1 MVTKL
6 SNCSNILSLLF
17 AEYAMEPEYLADLFA
32 RWDHE
37 ALSRVLFPVLF
48 GPMMNWYM
56 RSMPKDTVEELRKIG
71 CGSQSPDVQEN
82 FNLWMQFANRE

>member
-1 MVTKL
+1 M
-6 SNCSNILSLLF
+6 
-17 AEYAMEPEYLADLFA
+17 AEQAEYLAGLFV

-37 ALSRVLFPVLF
+37 TLARVLLPVLF

-56 RSMPKDTVEELRKIG
+56 RAMPQETVGELEKIG

-82 FNLWMQFANRE
+82 FNLWM